1 MKGFMKTLNGFLLAG
16 LFVTAG
22 VNLIYAQGGD
32 NSGRFSTPAY
42 SGTDYAQA
50 GSGTAGS
57 GAAAPAQGTARTAIS
72 PGSSST
78 AIQPQPGS
86 GTVLTPG
93 APAITPGGPA
103 INQTPN
109 TAIMPQTNNPAGGA
123 VTNGI
128 ITQGTGTLGQQGNTA
143 IGQQGNVGIGQQGI
157 VNPGAQ
163 GRPTPNAF
171 IVNPDGSVT
180 PLGGTSGTALGGTNT
195 GAAAGGIGATNTPG
209 LQSPTLQTN
218 FAVPRRQ

>member
-16 LFVTAG
+16 LFVSGG
-22 VNLIYAQGGD
+22 VNLIHAQGGD

-50 GSGTAGS
+50 GSGGAGAPGS
-57 GAAAPAQGTARTAIS
+57 GVAPAQSAPRTAIT

-78 AIQPQPGS
+78 AIPQQPQQGN

-93 APAITPGGPA
+93 APAITPGAPA
-103 INQTPN
+103 ITPGVN
-109 TAIMPQTNNPAGGA
+109 TAIVPPGPANPAAGPT
-123 VTNGI
+123 TNSI
-128 ITQGTGTLGQQGNTA
+128 VPQGTGTIGQQGNTA
-143 IGQQGNVGIGQQGI
+143 IGQQGNTAIGQQGI

-163 GRPTPNAF
+163 GRSSGATNGPNGF

-180 PLGGTSGTALGGTNT
+180 ALGGT
-195 GAAAGGIGATNTPG
+195 AGTT
-209 LQSPTLQTN
+209 
-218 FAVPRRQ
+218 